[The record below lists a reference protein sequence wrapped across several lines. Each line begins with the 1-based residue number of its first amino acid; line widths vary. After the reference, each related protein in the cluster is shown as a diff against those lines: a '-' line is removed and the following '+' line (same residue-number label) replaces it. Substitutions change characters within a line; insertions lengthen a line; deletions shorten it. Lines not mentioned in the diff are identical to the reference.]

1 MLALL
6 HVPRELFRD
15 PPFERP
21 AQPRWD
27 KLILSIA
34 VGGAE
39 LSNCRESFV
48 EFAIPVFAHPRKRQ
62 GQSQFMLCFQHVVE
76 PLDRGVPKAQH
87 QRTL

>member
-21 AQPRWD
+21 AQPCWD

-34 VGGAE
+34 VGA
-39 LSNCRESFV
+39 LSFLIVVRVLLSLQSLCLP
-48 EFAIPVFAHPRKRQ
+48 IQ
-62 GQSQFMLCFQHVVE
+62 GE
-76 PLDRGVPKAQH
+76 GKANPSSCSVSN
-87 QRTL
+87 TL